1 MFRFFTIK
9 KWYLWSWVGSLIILS
24 SLWVQVKIDVKI
36 NEWFGEFYD
45 MIQKALGAPNA
56 ITIDEYWASLFSFI
70 TLAAMYVGVAVIVSY
85 FTSHYLFRWRTA
97 MVEYYH
103 SVYEKARKIEG
114 ASQRVQEDTIK
125 FSRIMESLGTSLIE
139 AIMIL
144 VEFMPILFGLSI
156 GIPIF
161 FFGDWDY
168 GLIVGALI
176 WSVGGTI
183 FLIVLGLILRLVG
196 VEYDLQKKE
205 AAYRKILVIAED
217 DGTIRPKTI
226 EEYWSSLLSFIIL
239 AALYVGVAVLIS
251 FFTSHY
257 LFRWRTAMVE
267 WYHSVYDRA
276 RKIEGASQRVQEDT
290 IKFSRIMESLGTS
303 FIEAIMILVEFM
315 PILFGLSIGIPIF
328 FFGDWDYGLIVGALI
343 WSVGG
348 TIFLILLGLILRLVG
363 VEYDLQKKEAA
374 YRKIL
379 VIAEDD
385 GTVRPKTIE
394 ELFDGVRS
402 IHFLSYIRY
411 LYFNIGRIAYLQANV
426 LSAYVF
432 LAPAIVAGA
441 VTLGVMQQIIRAFGR
456 VEGSMQYILKAWPT
470 IIELASV
477 YKRLR
482 EFESKI
488 NQEEL
493 IDEKV

>member
-1 MFRFFTIK
+1 MPECKLCVAAQSCVRTRAHARAAEAVRRCDAAE
-9 KWYLWSWVGSLIILS
+9 SR
-24 SLWVQVKIDVKI
+24 DVELKRELHNQR
-36 NEWFGEFYD
+36 NE
-45 MIQKALGAPNA
+45 
-56 ITIDEYWASLFSFI
+56 
-70 TLAAMYVGVAVIVSY
+70 VAVV
-85 FTSHYLFRWRTA
+85 LEALNAARAQAEAKERARGDKDLTA
-97 MVEYYH
+97 
-103 SVYEKARKIEG
+103 
-114 ASQRVQEDTIK
+114 QRVQEDTIK

-139 AIMIL
+139 ALMIL

-183 FLIVLGLILRLVG
+183 FLIFLGLILRLVG

-217 DGTIRPKTI
+217 DGTI
-226 EEYWSSLLSFIIL
+226 
-239 AALYVGVAVLIS
+239 
-251 FFTSHY
+251 
-257 LFRWRTAMVE
+257 
-267 WYHSVYDRA
+267 
-276 RKIEGASQRVQEDT
+276 
-290 IKFSRIMESLGTS
+290 
-303 FIEAIMILVEFM
+303 
-315 PILFGLSIGIPIF
+315 
-328 FFGDWDYGLIVGALI
+328 
-343 WSVGG
+343 
-348 TIFLILLGLILRLVG
+348 
-363 VEYDLQKKEAA
+363 
-374 YRKIL
+374 
-379 VIAEDD
+379 
-385 GTVRPKTIE
+385 RPKTIE

-482 EFESKI
+482 EFEYKI
-488 NQEEL
+488 KKEEFV
-493 IDEKV
+493 DEKI